1 MVSFY
6 GMLKFKA
13 GLVDDPLKRSF
24 SRKDLFSFFKLLFWE
39 SRITILL
46 HNNSGEHSLT
56 RLMRVLVKIIRG
68 VKAGWLP
75 RPSFQIRSLVCELQK
90 IGTPWRERKKSDC
103 WPILISMKKKKLSP
117 HLFWLPGASISI
129 SRRLPFNDFSKNI
142 LRFKV
147 KPTAA
152 DIFCSVPEPK
162 KLQVIGI
169 PANDADA
176 DKVRQIKKTLKVLS
190 LYQFFYPW
198 LRT

>member
-24 SRKDLFSFFKLLFWE
+24 SRKELFSFFKLLFWE
-39 SRITILL
+39 SHITILL

-75 RPSFQIRSLVCELQK
+75 RPSSEIRSLVCELQK
-90 IGTPWRERKKSDC
+90 RDTLKREKKVTVGQFLFQ
-103 WPILISMKKKKLSP
+103 WKKKLSL

-129 SRRLPFNDFSKNI
+129 SRRLPSNDFSKNI

-176 DKVRQIKKTLKVLS
+176 DKVRQIKNTQSFITLSIFLS
-190 LYQFFYPW
+190 LAANID
-198 LRT
+198 